1 MPTVKLRGHHF
12 LCILCYRGE
21 GYTAG
26 FVKNFDGMVERIN
39 KGATIEIVLG
49 IDDVCAALHQS
60 GAMACEHA
68 EVCRQESVNR
78 RDKSALQD
86 IANVLQK
93 SMESGDTLAL
103 MKNDINHLRQLF
115 AQGAIRQACADC
127 PWFEF
132 CSQIAAEDF
141 SGVRLFP

>member
-1 MPTVKLRGHHF
+1 MPTVNLRGHHL

-21 GYTAG
+21 GYTPE
-26 FVKNFDGMVERIN
+26 FIKNFDSIVERIN
-39 KGATIEIVLG
+39 KGASVEIVSG

-60 GAMACEHA
+60 GTTACAHA

-78 RDKSALQD
+78 RDKAAVQD
-86 IANVLQK
+86 IARSLPK
-93 SMESGDTLAL
+93 PIKTGETLAL
-103 MKNDINHLRQLF
+103 KKDNVNHLRQLF

-127 PWFEF
+127 PWFDF